1 MVDARVRTD
10 RRWTPGAAAVS
21 IDKSIMTSVKFTH
34 DTTNKPNIQHGNNQP
49 PVHRIFAHPC
59 QPKAQGQRSPKA
71 PHANR
76 PFSSHHS
83 LPFLGTASRAPLRDS
98 DRPALVLMLHAP
110 LRPSPLPCCCCC
122 CCCAPVQ
129 GWGGEGA
136 VVSARMLLLLR
147 WTRLLPMRRPPSPPS
162 PRGPSTYRTP

>member
-76 PFSSHHS
+76 PFSSPLFLCS
-83 LPFLGTASRAPLRDS
+83 LAPFSWHGISC
-98 DRPALVLMLHAP
+98 ALK
-110 LRPSPLPCCCCC
+110 
-122 CCCAPVQ
+122 
-129 GWGGEGA
+129 
-136 VVSARMLLLLR
+136 
-147 WTRLLPMRRPPSPPS
+147 RL
-162 PRGPSTYRTP
+162 